1 MRIYQRGDVVYIPLP
16 KVAGSHVQSGMR
28 PCIIVQNNVGNQY
41 SPTTLV
47 VPLTTTMKRLD
58 MPTNVPI
65 SWGNLR
71 PGGAECSQVR
81 VIDVSEDWEYITTL
95 PREVMIHVDQGL
107 RNAFFYGEGGGCRR
121 CCIRLVRII

>member
-16 KVAGSHVQSGMR
+16 KVTGSHVQGGMR
-28 PCIIVQNNVGNQY
+28 PCVIVQNNVGNQY

-65 SWGNLR
+65 AWGNLR
-71 PGGAECSQVR
+71 PGVAECSQVR
-81 VIDVSEDWEYITTL
+81 VIDVSEDWQYITTL
-95 PREVMIHVDQGL
+95 PREIMIHVDQGL
-107 RNAFFYGEGGGCRR
+107 RNAFFYGEGGG
-121 CCIRLVRII
+121 VDGAV

>member
-71 PGGAECSQVR
+71 PGVAECSQVR

-107 RNAFFYGEGGGCRR
+107 RNAFFYGERGG
-121 CCIRLVRII
+121 V

>member
-71 PGGAECSQVR
+71 PGVAECSQVR

-107 RNAFFYGEGGGCRR
+107 RNAFFYGGGGG
-121 CCIRLVRII
+121 VDGAV

>member
-71 PGGAECSQVR
+71 PGVAECSQVR

-95 PREVMIHVDQGL
+95 PREVMIHVDQGY
-107 RNAFFYGEGGGCRR
+107 RNEFFCGEGGCRR